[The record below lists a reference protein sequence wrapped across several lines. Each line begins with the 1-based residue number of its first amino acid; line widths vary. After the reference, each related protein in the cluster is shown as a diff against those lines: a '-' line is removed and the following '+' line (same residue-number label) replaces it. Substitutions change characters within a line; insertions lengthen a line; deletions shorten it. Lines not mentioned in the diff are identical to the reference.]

1 MKNTVIRSIL
11 ALVMAFMALP
21 MMGQDYMFIY
31 FKNGDF
37 RKFYMKNITE
47 ITTSQFDA
55 NGIQHSGIDFQHI
68 TTVYDRYVY
77 NLEDVDSITFTKI
90 DEELAEHN
98 FVTAMPMVFSAL
110 STCNTIKD
118 VENKLDIIKNTEGV
132 ADAWSDGH
140 QLYVAIAEDEVYSFH
155 FEHKADFDIGSLVEQ
170 INALKTRF
178 ASVAEPDGTQLKAVI
193 ANQQHNDADRNYYI
207 DEYYIPLKNTFSSLG
222 IAADYVASPT
232 IDFFYDNC
240 HNPDDA
246 DHLNIY
252 DYDIVFLVTHGFYD
266 ENGESICHL
275 NEYWL
280 LPDEIVSYN
289 VKGHGICSSEEFFMV
304 ESASED
310 ADDQPGAWVDY
321 YKILKN
327 WRNNSSYA
335 NATDLHI
342 NIDFCHEQRGNQ
354 WYWVAHPTLTEFFFK
369 DIAQGHFSN
378 PNSVFFNSACQSLKG
393 DNNTFSDSFAEKFFD
408 LGLGTYMGYTESDN
422 FGKVCAPELFTN
434 MLKFNWSLEKAYQA
448 LPKYYKEETVDNIKA
463 EGYILTPEE
472 ESDLLEDLEGAQLR
486 FVYNPENSSMS
497 SALFILPP
505 HTDNIDVEKA
515 NQEYNKTNTVTVNG
529 EATLLDFDENVLK
542 AGFAVTYHDPVGHTQ
557 YVEAEVDPICYENN
571 VYKFSA
577 KLENIERERTYSV
590 CAYINDGLNY
600 NIGNFCSFKIDKI
613 IELQLSTNSL
623 SLEAGWTR
631 TVDITSGS
639 GSYLVESSDE
649 HIATA
654 FVDGNTISV
663 NALTPGDA
671 KITVYDKIT
680 GLEAAIMVTVTGQT
694 DTRELMIT
702 KTVNKTVYSIY
713 KRILDENDY
722 RTNPDGWN
730 CYRSELVLDIIKDGN
745 TESYVIDDN
754 IYLDKQ
760 GNHHSGQQPCM
771 LLDFN
776 KNMIGVFCNSK
787 GYGYNYQMDG
797 YYYYTSMDGISFT
810 KETVFDGANWGW
822 FPYFRDYGD
831 DNVYLCNFSYGGY
844 FTILAVRENGSW
856 DLYYDN
862 QDISAEA
869 AQQIWERIG
878 SVLVIGDTPDD
889 EVDDRIHTVIPEEI
903 RDVIDEYIPIYD
915 GMNPPNIE
923 GSYYLNPQILIG
935 SSLSYDQVGTE
946 YAPEYQKYGN
956 QDMVNNTI
964 DMVRVQG
971 RDYTIEWDK
980 GSGAFISGTGNNF
993 TIYFDMEGESYGIMT
1008 KMVYIVSGTKTDTG
1022 IKNLTAGF
1030 ILKEKGDDPEG
1041 TLVPV
1046 GTFRFFTDQDG
1057 MCETT
1062 TWPYGDIYG
1071 SKKHVKNGLDL
1082 PGILERGKTHLTPV
1096 K

>member
-1 MKNTVIRSIL
+1 MKNSFIKSIL

-21 MMGQDYMFIY
+21 MMGQDFLNIY
-31 FKNGDF
+31 FKDGTF
-37 RKFYMKNITE
+37 RIFHFNTIVELY
-47 ITTSQFDA
+47 TSAYDSD
-55 NGIQHSGIDFQHI
+55 GVQHTDNQFQHVK
-68 TTVYDRYVY
+68 TNYDEFVY
-77 NLEDVDSITFTKI
+77 NINDIDSISFTKYKEDVVLENISKTMEDVLPII
-90 DEELAEHN
+90 ANCENIA
-98 FVTAMPMVFSAL
+98 
-110 STCNTIKD
+110 D
-118 VENKLDIIKNTEGV
+118 VEKQIEDINQSKYIEK
-132 ADAWSDGH
+132 AWSDGH
-140 QLYVAIAEDEVYSFH
+140 ELHIKIKDWKTMTFH
-155 FEHKADFDIGSLVEQ
+155 FNHSLYDDSMMAESQQNFLSIVSK
-170 INALKTRF
+170 IKKNVDLNIKKP
-178 ASVAEPDGTQLKAVI
+178 SVVI
-193 ANQQHNDADRNYYI
+193 ANQRDKNLQDKDFSLLQSKIVDA
-207 DEYYIPLKNTFSSLG
+207 LNTEGFDAKYVPMPSL
-222 IAADYVASPT
+222 
-232 IDFFYDNC
+232 DFFYKDMYEN
-240 HNPDDA
+240 DVV
-246 DHLNIY
+246 L
-252 DYDIVFLVTHGFYD
+252 LTTHGGYSSKIHDFMTGKQLGLVRKI
-266 ENGESICHL
+266 GESS
-275 NEYWL
+275 
-280 LPDEIVSYN
+280 P
-289 VKGHGICSSEEFFMV
+289 SETIQELWNDNYLKIF
-304 ESASED
+304 
-310 ADDQPGAWVDY
+310 DDP
-321 YKILKN
+321 K
-327 WRNNSSYA
+327 YA
-335 NATDLHI
+335 NAQDHI
-342 NIDFCHEQRGNQ
+342 DWTWHEEERIINGEQIKC
-354 WYWVAHPTLTEFFFK
+354 WVAYAVVLESFFVHTAS
-369 DIAQGHFSN
+369 AQFAN
-378 PNSVFFNSACQSLKG
+378 PNSIMFNTACLSLKG
-393 DNNTFSDSFAEKFFD
+393 GNQVADIFREDRN
-408 LGLGTYMGYTESDN
+408 LGTYLGYNESNYYGPYSGATFVLYLVNGVSAEQTKEALNGVGLTPKETGDGNLITGGSYSKENIDVYDNNGEYVRSFTTE
-422 FGKVCAPELFTN
+422 LN
-434 MLKFNWSLEKAYQA
+434 MLPEDNLNRFATNVYTIKKDISEANQEFLTSQTVKLEGIAGIHSEKGITLELGFELIFYD
-448 LPKYYKEETVDNIKA
+448 PITNTRHIKA
-463 EGYILTPEE
+463 EVVP
-472 ESDLLEDLEGAQLR
+472 
-486 FVYNPENSSMS
+486 N
-497 SALFILPP
+497 
-505 HTDNIDVEKA
+505 TDNNVEFCA
-515 NQEYNKTNTVTVNG
+515 N
-529 EATLLDFDENVLK
+529 LENLQPDR
-542 AGFAVTYHDPVGHTQ
+542 TYH
-557 YVEAEVDPICYENN
+557 YRAY
-571 VYKFSA
+571 
-577 KLENIERERTYSV
+577 TY
-590 CAYINDGLNY
+590 DGLNY
-600 NIGNFCSFKIDKI
+600 NYGDSYTFKIDKI

-730 CYRSELVLDIIKDGN
+730 CYLSELVLDIIKDGN

-923 GSYYLNPQILIG
+923 GSYYLDPQILIG

-1057 MCETT
+1057 MCEAT

-1082 PGILERGKTHLTPV
+1082 PGILEKGNAHLTPV

>member
-1 MKNTVIRSIL
+1 MKNTFIRSIL

-21 MMGQDYMFIY
+21 MMGQDYLKIY
-31 FKNGDF
+31 FK
-37 RKFYMKNITE
+37 
-47 ITTSQFDA
+47 
-55 NGIQHSGIDFQHI
+55 
-68 TTVYDRYVY
+68 
-77 NLEDVDSITFTKI
+77 
-90 DEELAEHN
+90 
-98 FVTAMPMVFSAL
+98 
-110 STCNTIKD
+110 
-118 VENKLDIIKNTEGV
+118 
-132 ADAWSDGH
+132 DGH
-140 QLYVAIAEDEVYSFH
+140 TERHFMHLVNNIAM
-155 FEHKADFDIGSLVEQ
+155 
-170 INALKTRF
+170 T
-178 ASVAEPDGTQLKAVI
+178 
-193 ANQQHNDADRNYYI
+193 
-207 DEYYIPLKNTFSSLG
+207 
-222 IAADYVASPT
+222 
-232 IDFFYDNC
+232 
-240 HNPDDA
+240 
-246 DHLNIY
+246 
-252 DYDIVFLVTHGFYD
+252 
-266 ENGESICHL
+266 
-275 NEYWL
+275 
-280 LPDEIVSYN
+280 
-289 VKGHGICSSEEFFMV
+289 
-304 ESASED
+304 
-310 ADDQPGAWVDY
+310 
-321 YKILKN
+321 
-327 WRNNSSYA
+327 
-335 NATDLHI
+335 
-342 NIDFCHEQRGNQ
+342 
-354 WYWVAHPTLTEFFFK
+354 
-369 DIAQGHFSN
+369 
-378 PNSVFFNSACQSLKG
+378 
-393 DNNTFSDSFAEKFFD
+393 
-408 LGLGTYMGYTESDN
+408 
-422 FGKVCAPELFTN
+422 
-434 MLKFNWSLEKAYQA
+434 
-448 LPKYYKEETVDNIKA
+448 KY
-463 EGYILTPEE
+463 
-472 ESDLLEDLEGAQLR
+472 DLEGNLHSDYQMQQIVMEDTTYSYYLADID
-486 FVYNPENSSMS
+486 SMT
-497 SALFILPP
+497 FRKV
-505 HTDNIDVEKA
+505 DEEMVRKYVETI
-515 NQEYNKTNTVTVNG
+515 TNTVTPIFNQCSTAEELEEHLDEIKNIEGVEDAFRSGTDIIVKVRDWHDYVFMYPAVSEDESSSIANIIKTLYVQHINPQRKVLKEDETAVNVAIAFQMVDDPRFKDEKEKLEELKDQLKVMGFNAVFIPSEEGGNFDIDFYRRRMFEYDIVLLDTHGGYNEEKDLHSFLTGERYIGGAADLWLWNKLGLPSLTDIDDTYISSCQTGYLPFTSGIFRAVTQNFISKSSSKFGDGDHIVFNGACNSLNGKGTLERHDGQTFPGGDVVAQIFHRKGANVYMGYNNICTKSSYAAYNYFQYLLSGYSHESAFDNIPDDQKDEQTKWQASLIDVFSPNSKKDLFILKTHTIEKTEQEFNYEYNKFNKIELEGLTHSYYRTGITFGFRLAKEPNVDQLEEYQYDELTTDKIQYTGSNNG
-529 EATLLDFDENVLK
+529 EVFFSVDAFPYPGTTVYYRAF
-542 AGFAVTYHDPVGHTQ
+542 TYDGIYYNWGEEKT
-557 YVEAEVDPICYENN
+557 
-571 VYKFSA
+571 F
-577 KLENIERERTYSV
+577 T
-590 CAYINDGLNY
+590 IN
-600 NIGNFCSFKIDKI
+600 
-613 IELQLSTNSL
+613 QLSVSTNYI

-680 GLEAAIMVTVTGQT
+680 GSEAAIMVTVTGQT

-980 GSGAFISGTGNNF
+980 GSGAFISGTGNYF